1 MKPSKKKQPDRPTA
15 ASVFGV
21 KPYQDQVSY
30 IDAVKACRGANDDEV
45 IRAMVD
51 YFIHSTNTAADFWP
65 TVNAWK
71 TQPADMVNLPKSVTP
86 EVNVLAE
93 IASPGETFA
102 AASLFLREIVDC
114 GREQEASV
122 VNVDT
127 APPFPV
133 VNRTAVGLWAVA
145 VLGVFCTLT
154 FFAGR
159 LTSPLILQSEASNRV
174 NAQLREELKM
184 AQGDATMARQEMTI
198 AQKRA
203 HGLETVMLKSW
214 SSLPPT
220 DQELLEMARSNQ
232 QVASARLA
240 KINVNAPPEGGR

>member
-1 MKPSKKKQPDRPTA
+1 MKPKKQNQPERPHVN
-15 ASVFGV
+15 SVFGC
-21 KPYQDQVSY
+21 KPYTDQVPY
-30 IDAVKACRGANDDEV
+30 IDEIKLRGNVGPTEV
-45 IRAMVD
+45 ARAMLD
-51 YFIHSTNTAADFWP
+51 YFIRFYPAADFWRA
-65 TVNAWK
+65 VNGAN
-71 TQPADMVNLPKSVTP
+71 TQTDAAVNLPKSVTP
-86 EVNVLAE
+86 EVNVVAE

-102 AASLFLREIVDC
+102 AAPLFLREIVDC

-127 APPFPV
+127 APPVPV

-203 HGLETVMLKSW
+203 QGLETVMLKSW

-220 DQELLEMARSNQ
+220 DQELLEMARRNQ

-240 KINVNAPPEGGR
+240 KINVNAPPEAGR